1 MSAKTFRVVVDG
13 QTYMVE
19 VEEIKEEAGLAA
31 PSAPSRPLAPAAPPA
46 VKAEAAPSARPSGDT
61 LTAPLQGTVLD
72 IAVKAGDSVKPGD
85 TLVVIEAM
93 KMENEIVAPGDA
105 VIDRIHVQKGD
116 VVASGDLLISF
127 R

>member
-13 QTYMVE
+13 QTYTVE

-31 PSAPSRPLAPAAPPA
+31 PSAPSRPLVPAAPPA
-46 VKAEAAPSARPSGDT
+46 VKAEAAPSVRPSGNT

-116 VVASGDLLISF
+116 VVASGDLLVSF

>member
-13 QTYMVE
+13 QTYTVE
-19 VEEIKEEAGLAA
+19 VEEIKEEAGMAA

>member
-19 VEEIKEEAGLAA
+19 VEEIKEEAGMAA